1 VAELRVL
8 TFTTLYP
15 NAARPN
21 HGVFVENRLRQTLA
35 RHEMAATVLA
45 PVPFFPFTAAAFG
58 AYALYARAPREE
70 VRHGIAV
77 HHPRFLLIPKFGMSA
92 APLLLYRGA
101 LAACRR
107 LGLDKSK
114 FDVIDAHYF
123 YPDGVAAAWLA
134 EALNLPFVV
143 TARGSDLNTLAE
155 FDQARRRILWAAERA
170 RAVITVSGALA
181 RRAVE
186 IGIPETKLAVLRNG
200 IDLDQFAP
208 QDQKTARRRFGVSGF
223 VIVSVGNLIDL
234 KGHDLTIKAVAAVPG
249 ATLLIAGGGPL
260 REALRAQAEALGAGG
275 RVRFLGEVP
284 HQDLALLYSAADV
297 SVLMSERE
305 GWANVLLESM
315 ACGTPVIAT
324 RVGGNAEVITK
335 PEAGVLLPERS
346 AAALTAALIEFR
358 DRRVERTATRR
369 HAEGFGWGAVAA
381 GNYALLK
388 AASNSPLDGAAQ
400 TIVAEAMRLA

>member
-1 VAELRVL
+1 VAKLRVL

-15 NAARPN
+15 SAARPN

-35 RHEMAATVLA
+35 RHDMAATVLA
-45 PVPFFPFTAAAFG
+45 PVPFFPFTSAAFG
-58 AYALYARAPREE
+58 TYALFARAPHAE
-70 VRHGIAV
+70 VRHGVVV
-77 HHPRFLLIPKFGMSA
+77 HHPRYLLIPKIGMRA
-92 APLLLYRGA
+92 APFLLYRGA

-134 EALNLPFVV
+134 EALSLPFVV

-155 FDQARRRILWAAERA
+155 YGHARRHILWAAERA

-181 RRAVE
+181 RRAVD
-186 IGIPETKLAVLRNG
+186 IGIAETKVAVIRNG
-200 IDLDQFAP
+200 VDLDQFTPRDREA
-208 QDQKTARRRFGVSGF
+208 ARRRFGVSGF
-223 VIVSVGNLIDL
+223 VIVSVGNLVDL
-234 KGHDLTIKAVAAVPG
+234 KGHDLTIKAVAAIPG
-249 ATLLIAGGGPL
+249 VTLLIAGGGPL
-260 REALRAQAEALGAGG
+260 REALRAQAETLGVTE
-275 RVRFLGEVP
+275 RVRLLGEVP
-284 HQDLALLYSAADV
+284 HQDLAALYSAADV

-324 RVGGNAEVITK
+324 RVGGNAEAITR
-335 PEAGVLLPERS
+335 PESGLLLAERS
-346 AAALTAALIEFR
+346 AGALTAALIEFR
-358 DRRVERTATRR
+358 DRRLERAATRR
-369 HAEGFGWGAVAA
+369 HAEGFGWHAVAA

-388 AASNSPLDGAAQ
+388 AASGPSRLDQAAR
-400 TIVAEAMRLA
+400 TIVADAMR